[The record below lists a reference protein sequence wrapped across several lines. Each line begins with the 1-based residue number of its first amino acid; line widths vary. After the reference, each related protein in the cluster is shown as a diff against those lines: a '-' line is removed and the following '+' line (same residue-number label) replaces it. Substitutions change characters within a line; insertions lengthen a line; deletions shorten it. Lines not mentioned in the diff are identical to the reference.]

1 MPRLILANMK
11 SLLKRL
17 QRRFK
22 LTDLTPQARP
32 YAKALFQAALET
44 QQEDA
49 VANEVALLSQ
59 ASQTDQIVSMIEDP
73 MERQMVGAP
82 LKNLFKAELGE
93 LTANLLNVLTE
104 NNRVAMLPELYSA
117 YLVLYEEHKKQ
128 KNISVRVPT
137 GVSEAA
143 KQVIKDK
150 LLRKEGDSTNIVF
163 DEVDSLI
170 GGFVIQSGDEVLDLS
185 IKGRLKKLVN
195 QLNI

>member
-59 ASQTDQIVSMIEDP
+59 ASQTDQIISMIEDP
-73 MERQMVGAP
+73 MERQKVGAI
-82 LKNLFKAELGE
+82 LKDLFKAELGK

-117 YLVLYEEHKKQ
+117 YLALYEEHKKQ
-128 KNISVRVPT
+128 KNVSVTVPM

-163 DEVDSLI
+163 NEVDSLI

>member
-44 QQEDA
+44 QQEDS

-59 ASQTDQIVSMIEDP
+59 ASQTDQIISMIEDP
-73 MERQMVGAP
+73 MERQKVGAT
-82 LKNLFKAELGE
+82 LKDLFKAELGK
-93 LTANLLNVLTE
+93 LAANLLNVLTE

-117 YLVLYEEHKKQ
+117 YLALYEEHKKQ
-128 KNISVRVPT
+128 KNISVSVPM

-150 LLRKEGDSTNIVF
+150 LLRKEGDSINIVF

>member
-73 MERQMVGAP
+73 MERQMVGAT

>member
-44 QQEDA
+44 KQEDA

-73 MERQMVGAP
+73 MERQMVGAT
-82 LKNLFKAELGE
+82 LKDLFKAELGE

>member
-59 ASQTDQIVSMIEDP
+59 ASQTDQIISMIEDP
-73 MERQMVGAP
+73 MERQKVGAT
-82 LKNLFKAELGE
+82 LKDLFKAELGK
-93 LTANLLNVLTE
+93 LAANLLNVLTE

-117 YLVLYEEHKKQ
+117 YFALYEEHKKQ
-128 KNISVRVPT
+128 KNISVTVPM

>member
-59 ASQTDQIVSMIEDP
+59 ASQTDQIISMIEDP
-73 MERQMVGAP
+73 MERQMVGAT
-82 LKNLFKAELGE
+82 LKDLFKAELGE

-117 YLVLYEEHKKQ
+117 YLALYEEHKKQ
-128 KNISVRVPT
+128 KNISVSVPM

>member
-59 ASQTDQIVSMIEDP
+59 ASQTDQIISMIEDP
-73 MERQMVGAP
+73 MERQKVGAT
-82 LKNLFKAELGE
+82 LKDLFKAELGK
-93 LTANLLNVLTE
+93 LAANLLNVLTE

-117 YLVLYEEHKKQ
+117 YLALYEEHKKQ
-128 KNISVRVPT
+128 KNISVTVPM

>member
-59 ASQTDQIVSMIEDP
+59 ASQTDQIISMIEDP
-73 MERQMVGAP
+73 MERQKVGAI
-82 LKNLFKAELGE
+82 LKDLFKAELGK

-117 YLVLYEEHKKQ
+117 YLALYEEHKKQ
-128 KNISVRVPT
+128 KNISVSVPM

-185 IKGRLKKLVN
+185 IRGRLKKLVN

>member
-59 ASQTDQIVSMIEDP
+59 ASQTDQIISMIEDP
-73 MERQMVGAP
+73 MERQKVGAI
-82 LKNLFKAELGE
+82 LKDLFKAELGE

-117 YLVLYEEHKKQ
+117 YLALYEEHKKQ
-128 KNISVRVPT
+128 KNITVSVPM

>member
-59 ASQTDQIVSMIEDP
+59 ASQTDQIISMIEDP
-73 MERQMVGAP
+73 MERQKVGAI
-82 LKNLFKAELGE
+82 LKDLFKAELGK
-93 LTANLLNVLTE
+93 LTANLLNVLSE

-117 YLVLYEEHKKQ
+117 YLALYEEHKKQ
-128 KNISVRVPT
+128 KNISVSVPM

-170 GGFVIQSGDEVLDLS
+170 GGFVIQSGHEVLDLS

>member
-1 MPRLILANMK
+1 MLRLIPANMMN
-11 SLLKRL
+11 LLKRL

-22 LTDLTPQARP
+22 LTDLAPQARP
-32 YAKALFQAALET
+32 YAKALFQVALET
-44 QQEDA
+44 QQEDV

-59 ASQTDQIVSMIEDP
+59 ASQTDQIVSMIDDP
-73 MERQMVGAP
+73 MERQKVGAT
-82 LKNLFKAELGE
+82 LKDLFKAELGE

-117 YLVLYEEHKKQ
+117 YLALYEEHKKQ
-128 KNISVRVPT
+128 KNISVSVPT

-143 KQVIKDK
+143 KQMIKDK

-163 DEVDSLI
+163 DEVDSLR

>member
-1 MPRLILANMK
+1 MPRLILTNMK

-59 ASQTDQIVSMIEDP
+59 ASQTDQIISMIEDP
-73 MERQMVGAP
+73 MERQKVGAT
-82 LKNLFKAELGE
+82 LKDLFKAELGK
-93 LTANLLNVLTE
+93 LAANLLNVLTE

-117 YLVLYEEHKKQ
+117 YLALYEEHKKQ
-128 KNISVRVPT
+128 KNISVSVPM

-163 DEVDSLI
+163 NEVDSLI

>member
-17 QRRFK
+17 QRRFR

-49 VANEVALLSQ
+49 VANEIALLSQ
-59 ASQTDQIVSMIEDP
+59 ASQTDQIISMIEDP
-73 MERQMVGAP
+73 MERQKVGAI
-82 LKNLFKAELGE
+82 LKDLFKAELGK
-93 LTANLLNVLTE
+93 LTANLLNVLSE

-117 YLVLYEEHKKQ
+117 YLALYEEHKKQ
-128 KNISVRVPT
+128 KNISVSVPM

>member
-59 ASQTDQIVSMIEDP
+59 ASQTDQIISMIEDP
-73 MERQMVGAP
+73 MERQKVGAT
-82 LKNLFKAELGE
+82 LKDLFKAELGK
-93 LTANLLNVLTE
+93 LTANLLIVLTE

>member
-32 YAKALFQAALET
+32 YAKALFRAALET

-73 MERQMVGAP
+73 MERQMVGAT
-82 LKNLFKAELGE
+82 LKDLFKAELGK

-128 KNISVRVPT
+128 KNISVSVPM

>member
-32 YAKALFQAALET
+32 YVKALFQAALET

-73 MERQMVGAP
+73 MERQMVGAT
-82 LKNLFKAELGE
+82 LKDLFKAELGK

>member
-1 MPRLILANMK
+1 MPRLTPANMMN
-11 SLLKRL
+11 LLKRL

-22 LTDLTPQARP
+22 LTDLAPQARP
-32 YAKALFQAALET
+32 YAKALFQVALET

-59 ASQTDQIVSMIEDP
+59 ASQTDQIVSMIDDP
-73 MERQMVGAP
+73 MERQKVGTT
-82 LKNLFKAELGE
+82 LKVLFKAELGE

-117 YLVLYEEHKKQ
+117 YLALYEEHKKQ
-128 KNISVRVPT
+128 KNISVSVPT

-143 KQVIKDK
+143 KQMIKNK
-150 LLRKEGDSTNIVF
+150 LLRKEGDNTNIVF

>member
-73 MERQMVGAP
+73 MERQKVGAT
-82 LKNLFKAELGE
+82 LKDLFKAELGE
-93 LTANLLNVLTE
+93 LTANLLDVLTE

-150 LLRKEGDSTNIVF
+150 LLRKEGESTNIVF

>member
-59 ASQTDQIVSMIEDP
+59 ASQTDQIISMIEDP
-73 MERQMVGAP
+73 MERQMVGAT
-82 LKNLFKAELGE
+82 LKDLFKAELGE
-93 LTANLLNVLTE
+93 LTANLLSVLTE

-128 KNISVRVPT
+128 KNISVRVPI

>member
-1 MPRLILANMK
+1 MPRLTPANMMN
-11 SLLKRL
+11 LLKRL

-22 LTDLTPQARP
+22 LTDLAPQARP

-59 ASQTDQIVSMIEDP
+59 ASQTDQIVSIIDDP
-73 MERQMVGAP
+73 MERQKVGAT
-82 LKNLFKAELGE
+82 LKDLFKAELGE

-117 YLVLYEEHKKQ
+117 YLALYEEHKKQ
-128 KNISVRVPT
+128 KNISVSVPT

-143 KQVIKDK
+143 KQMIKNK

>member
-73 MERQMVGAP
+73 MERQMVGAT
-82 LKNLFKAELGE
+82 LKDLFKAELGE

-128 KNISVRVPT
+128 KNILVRVPT

>member
-73 MERQMVGAP
+73 MERQMVGAT
-82 LKNLFKAELGE
+82 LKDLFKAELGD

>member
-1 MPRLILANMK
+1 M
-11 SLLKRL
+11 
-17 QRRFK
+17 
-22 LTDLTPQARP
+22 
-32 YAKALFQAALET
+32 
-44 QQEDA
+44 
-49 VANEVALLSQ
+49 
-59 ASQTDQIVSMIEDP
+59 
-73 MERQMVGAP
+73 
-82 LKNLFKAELGE
+82 
-93 LTANLLNVLTE
+93 LTE

>member
-59 ASQTDQIVSMIEDP
+59 ASQTDQIISMIEDP
-73 MERQMVGAP
+73 MERQMVGAT
-82 LKNLFKAELGE
+82 LKDLFKAELGE

-150 LLRKEGDSTNIVF
+150 LLRKEGDSINIVF

-170 GGFVIQSGDEVLDLS
+170 GGFIIQSGDEVLDLS

>member
-1 MPRLILANMK
+1 MPRLILANMMN
-11 SLLKRL
+11 LLKRL

-22 LTDLTPQARP
+22 LTDLAPQARP
-32 YAKALFQAALET
+32 YAKALFQVALET
-44 QQEDA
+44 QQEDV

-59 ASQTDQIVSMIEDP
+59 ASQTDQIVSMIDDP
-73 MERQMVGAP
+73 MERQQVGAT
-82 LKNLFKAELGE
+82 LKDLFKAELGE

-117 YLVLYEEHKKQ
+117 YLALYEEHKKQ
-128 KNISVRVPT
+128 KNISVSVPT

-143 KQVIKDK
+143 KQMIKDK

>member
-22 LTDLTPQARP
+22 LADLTPQARP

-59 ASQTDQIVSMIEDP
+59 ASQTDQIISMIEDP
-73 MERQMVGAP
+73 MERQKVGAI
-82 LKNLFKAELGE
+82 LKDLFKAELGK

-117 YLVLYEEHKKQ
+117 YLALYEEHKKQ
-128 KNISVRVPT
+128 KNISVSVPM

>member
-59 ASQTDQIVSMIEDP
+59 ASQTDQIISMIEDP
-73 MERQMVGAP
+73 MERQKVGAI
-82 LKNLFKAELGE
+82 LKDLFKAELGE

-117 YLVLYEEHKKQ
+117 YLALYEEHKKQ
-128 KNISVRVPT
+128 KNISVGVPM

-150 LLRKEGDSTNIVF
+150 LFRKEGDSTNIVF

>member
-1 MPRLILANMK
+1 MPRLILANMR

-59 ASQTDQIVSMIEDP
+59 ASQTDQIISMIEDP
-73 MERQMVGAP
+73 MERQKVGAI
-82 LKNLFKAELGE
+82 LKDLFKAELGN
-93 LTANLLNVLTE
+93 LTANLLNVLSE

-117 YLVLYEEHKKQ
+117 YLALYEEHKKQ
-128 KNISVRVPT
+128 KNISVSVPM

>member
-44 QQEDA
+44 QQEDS

-59 ASQTDQIVSMIEDP
+59 ASQTDQIISMIEDP
-73 MERQMVGAP
+73 MERQKVGAI
-82 LKNLFKAELGE
+82 LKDLFKAELGK
-93 LTANLLNVLTE
+93 LTANLLNVLSE

-117 YLVLYEEHKKQ
+117 YLALYEEHKKQ
-128 KNISVRVPT
+128 KNISVSVPM

>member
-44 QQEDA
+44 QQVDA

-73 MERQMVGAP
+73 MERQMVGAT
-82 LKNLFKAELGE
+82 LKDLFKAELGE

-128 KNISVRVPT
+128 KNISVRVPI

>member
-1 MPRLILANMK
+1 MK

-49 VANEVALLSQ
+49 VANEVALLSL
-59 ASQTDQIVSMIEDP
+59 ASQTDQIISMIEDP
-73 MERQMVGAP
+73 MERQMVGAT
-82 LKNLFKAELGE
+82 LKDLFKAELGE

-150 LLRKEGDSTNIVF
+150 LLRKEGDSINIVF

>member
-59 ASQTDQIVSMIEDP
+59 ASQTDQIISMIEDP
-73 MERQMVGAP
+73 MERQKVGAI
-82 LKNLFKAELGE
+82 LKDLFKAELGK

-117 YLVLYEEHKKQ
+117 YLALYEEHKKQ
-128 KNISVRVPT
+128 KNISVSVPMD
-137 GVSEAA
+137 VSEAA

-163 DEVDSLI
+163 NEVDSLI

>member
-59 ASQTDQIVSMIEDP
+59 ASQTDQIISMIEDP
-73 MERQMVGAP
+73 MERQKVGAT
-82 LKNLFKAELGE
+82 LKDLFKAELGK
-93 LTANLLNVLTE
+93 LAANLLNVLTE

-117 YLVLYEEHKKQ
+117 YLALYEEHKKQ
-128 KNISVRVPT
+128 KNISVSVPM

>member
-49 VANEVALLSQ
+49 VADEVALLSQ

-73 MERQMVGAP
+73 MERQMVGAT
-82 LKNLFKAELGE
+82 LKDLFKAELGE

>member
-59 ASQTDQIVSMIEDP
+59 ASQTDQIISMIEDP
-73 MERQMVGAP
+73 TERQKVGAI
-82 LKNLFKAELGE
+82 LKDLFKAELGK

-117 YLVLYEEHKKQ
+117 YLALYEEHKKQ
-128 KNISVRVPT
+128 KNISVSVPM

-185 IKGRLKKLVN
+185 IRGRLKKLVN

>member
-59 ASQTDQIVSMIEDP
+59 ASQTDQIVSMIDDP
-73 MERQMVGAP
+73 MERQKVGAT
-82 LKNLFKAELGE
+82 LKDLFKAELGE

-117 YLVLYEEHKKQ
+117 YLALYEEHKKQ
-128 KNISVRVPT
+128 KNISVSVPM

>member
-32 YAKALFQAALET
+32 YAKALFRAALET

-73 MERQMVGAP
+73 MERQMVGAT
-82 LKNLFKAELGE
+82 LKDLFKAELGK